1 MQMFTMKKE
10 VGILLLENLKLGE
23 SPMKMLDKT
32 KLMTVDQIKVK
43 TQTSKINYL
52 IINCFI
58 GFIPISNPQ
67 LAPLNV
73 ITDNV
78 IVR

>member
-23 SPMKMLDKT
+23 SPMKMPDKT

-43 TQTSKINYL
+43 TQTSKIN
-52 IINCFI
+52 
-58 GFIPISNPQ
+58 
-67 LAPLNV
+67 
-73 ITDNV
+73 
-78 IVR
+78 

>member
-1 MQMFTMKKE
+1 MFTMKKE

-43 TQTSKINYL
+43 TQTFEIKLLYVIQF
-52 IINCFI
+52 FI
-58 GFIPISNPQ
+58 
-67 LAPLNV
+67 A
-73 ITDNV
+73 
-78 IVR
+78 

>member
-1 MQMFTMKKE
+1 MDKQMFTMKKE

-43 TQTSKINYL
+43 TQTFEIKLLYVIQF
-52 IINCFI
+52 FI
-58 GFIPISNPQ
+58 
-67 LAPLNV
+67 A
-73 ITDNV
+73 
-78 IVR
+78 